1 MNRRV
6 EGSGLTVVEVL
17 IAVALKAIV
26 FAALAA
32 MQVNSLRMTR
42 ASQQSSE
49 ATQIAVDQLNELT
62 VEILDR
68 YVEYQGCPGSGPV
81 DPGCTDSGR
90 TVGDFSVAHS
100 ISRGSGY
107 ESSGLIQVSVSVTGP
122 ASASLSTL
130 VSCMDHSTLVL
141 VDPDTVPDSGDEDEV
156 SQTPTIREPGACAP

>member
-1 MNRRV
+1 MKRPPSL
-6 EGSGLTVVEVL
+6 SGLTVVEVL
-17 IAVALKAIV
+17 VAVALIAIV

-62 VEILDR
+62 VEILGR

-81 DPGCTDSGR
+81 DPGCTDAGR
-90 TVGDFSVAHS
+90 TVGDFNVAHS

-107 ESSGLIQVSVSVTGP
+107 ESSGLVQVSVVVTGP
-122 ASASLSTL
+122 ATASLSTF
-130 VSCMDHSTLVL
+130 VSCMDHSELVT
-141 VDPDTVPDSGDEDEV
+141 VDPDHVAESGDEEEV
-156 SQTPTIREPGACAP
+156 SRTPTIREPGACAP